1 VRVSIIIPT
10 TDGPAQVLRLA
21 PLQSAPRSVM
31 RTQQDYRPLPVSAAY
46 QAFTAQGGPLD
57 VAFGM
62 SSLSFDLR
70 LSARVDTGRS
80 WELPVALAHWFQAEG
95 HLVGVDEPELLV
107 WATGALDLDMGV
119 ILQDYHLERKL
130 AASLGLLKAA
140 VEKGCRVLVLLPDA
154 AMLPEELESTVALH
168 QVTSVQEA
176 IDIIRPLVEDGARRP
191 STPSVIQAP
200 KGLSV
205 MRAAVL
211 GSIGIAGLT
220 TLAVFAGFALREAP
234 IPTLPM
240 SDQPIAQAEASR
252 ATSDM
257 NEVAVRTQ
265 ENENEQDATRRS
277 NETAETETA
286 AIASPGLVLLRAKEG
301 ESCIDVH
308 FGGANPVR
316 ELHTHQREGFSNV
329 SLNRLCAMGLRM
341 PDNATGTWIVKV
353 PEALRSHVTRSER
366 LTEFR
371 LEPGK
376 EHLFRLTA
384 DLPAD
389 LQLRWQI
396 TNSSGETIEVHH
408 MLSALQ

>member
-1 VRVSIIIPT
+1 M
-10 TDGPAQVLRLA
+10 
-21 PLQSAPRSVM
+21 M

-57 VAFGM
+57 VAFGI
-62 SSLSFDLR
+62 SSSSFDLR

-80 WELPVALAHWFQAEG
+80 WELPVALAHWMQGQG

-119 ILQDYHLERKL
+119 IVQDYHLERKL

-176 IDIIRPLVEDGARRP
+176 IDIIRPLVEDGARNP

-200 KGLSV
+200 EGLSV
-205 MRAAVL
+205 MRAAML

-220 TLAVFAGFALREAP
+220 TLAVFGGFALREAP
-234 IPTLPM
+234 VPTLPM

-265 ENENEQDATRRS
+265 ENEQDEMRS
-277 NETAETETA
+277 GNETAETETA
-286 AIASPGLVLLRAKEG
+286 AIVSPDLILLRAKEG
-301 ESCIDVH
+301 KSCIDVH
-308 FGGANPVR
+308 FGGADPVR
-316 ELHTHQREGFSNV
+316 ELHANHLYRFSDA
-329 SLNRLCAMGLRM
+329 SLERLCAMGLRM
-341 PDNATGTWIVKV
+341 PENATGAWLVKV
-353 PEALRSHVTRSER
+353 PDALRSHVTRSER

-371 LEPGK
+371 LESGE

-389 LQLRWQI
+389 LDLRWQI

-408 MLSALQ
+408 MLSVLQ

>member
-1 VRVSIIIPT
+1 MRVSIIIPT

-21 PLQSAPRSVM
+21 SLQSAPRSVM

-57 VAFGM
+57 VAFGI
-62 SSLSFDLR
+62 SSSSFDLR

-80 WELPVALAHWFQAEG
+80 WELPVALAHWLQGQG

-119 ILQDYHLERKL
+119 IVQDYHLERKL

-140 VEKGCRVLVLLPDA
+140 VEKGCRVVVLLPDA

-176 IDIIRPLVEDGARRP
+176 IDILRPLVEDGARQP

-220 TLAVFAGFALREAP
+220 TLAVFGGIVLREAQVL
-234 IPTLPM
+234 TLPM

-265 ENENEQDATRRS
+265 ENEQDATRS
-277 NETAETETA
+277 GNENAETETA
-286 AIASPGLVLLRAKEG
+286 AIASPDLVLLRAKEG

-308 FGGANPVR
+308 FGGADPVR
-316 ELHTHQREGFSNV
+316 ELYTHQREGFSNV
-329 SLNRLCAMGLRM
+329 SLNRICAMGLRM

-389 LQLRWQI
+389 LELRWQI
-396 TNSSGETIEVHH
+396 KNSSGETIEVHH

>member
-1 VRVSIIIPT
+1 
-10 TDGPAQVLRLA
+10 
-21 PLQSAPRSVM
+21 M

-57 VAFGM
+57 VAFGI
-62 SSLSFDLR
+62 SSSSFDLR

-80 WELPVALAHWFQAEG
+80 WELPVALAHWLQGQG

-119 ILQDYHLERKL
+119 IVQDYHLERKL

-140 VEKGCRVLVLLPDA
+140 VEKGCRVVVLLPDA

-176 IDIIRPLVEDGARRP
+176 IDILRPLVEDGARQP

-220 TLAVFAGFALREAP
+220 TLAVFGGFAMREAP
-234 IPTLPM
+234 VLTLPM
-240 SDQPIAQAEASR
+240 SDEPIAQAEASR

-265 ENENEQDATRRS
+265 ENEQDATRS
-277 NETAETETA
+277 GNENAETETA
-286 AIASPGLVLLRAKEG
+286 AIASPDLVLLRAKEG

-308 FGGANPVR
+308 FGGADPVR
-316 ELHTHQREGFSNV
+316 ELYTHQREGFSNV
-329 SLNRLCAMGLRM
+329 SLNRICAMGLRM

-389 LQLRWQI
+389 LELRWQI
-396 TNSSGETIEVHH
+396 KNSSGETIEVHH